1 MKVEELM
8 TRHVATIGPGEGL
21 DTAAH
26 RMQENE
32 CGCLPVVDEH
42 RRPIAMVTDRDICM
56 AAARSDAPLSALEVR
71 AAMSR
76 KIHTCPTGT
85 TIGEAAGAMA
95 LYQVRRLPVVD
106 SQGRLQG
113 LVTLDDIARRARL
126 DEDLLAPH
134 VSEEAVGRTLG
145 EINRS
150 HILCDE

>member
-8 TRHVATIGPGEGL
+8 IRHVAMIEPGDGL
-21 DTAAH
+21 DVAAH

-42 RRPIAMVTDRDICM
+42 GRPIAMLTDRDICM

-71 AAMSR
+71 AGMSR
-76 KIHTCPTGT
+76 KIHTCPVGT
-85 TIGEAAGAMA
+85 SVAEAAGAMA

-113 LVTLDDIARRARL
+113 LVTLDDIARRARQ

-134 VSEEAVGRTLG
+134 VSEESVGRTLG
-145 EINRS
+145 DINRTR
-150 HILCDE
+150 ILCNE